1 MLGDTSPPWAGHR
14 RGATL
19 PVGEAARQGVGMTG
33 SMREF
38 TLRGFVLGAAL
49 TLIFSA
55 SNAYLGLKVGMT
67 FATSIP
73 AAVMSMAI
81 LRAFG
86 GTGILENN
94 IVQTIASAGAAVVS
108 VIFTLPALVMIGFWS
123 GFPFWLVFGITA
135 ATGIL
140 GVVFTVPLRRAMVVE
155 SDLKYPEGV
164 AAAEVLR
171 AGQAEAEE
179 PASGR
184 RGGGAVAGLRDI
196 SFGAGLAAIVAL
208 VTDGFRLA
216 ADAGN
221 LWWRIGE
228 ARFGIGVEYSL
239 ALVGAGYLIGLR
251 AAFGLLVGVVLAWF
265 VAVPIL
271 SAVMTWPADMS
282 AEAVASKVWSDDVRF
297 IGVGAIGFGAIWTL
311 LALLRPLWDG
321 MKASVRAYAK
331 IRSGVGGAV
340 PREERDLP
348 PPVMAGLI
356 LAMLLPLVILMIDF
370 IADGPAAI
378 SGGTYW
384 ALVVFASLYVL
395 LSGFLMA
402 SAAGYMAGLLGSSS
416 SPISGIAVLALL
428 GGAVVLTLW
437 FAPGDGSQDD
447 TLRIFLVAASVF
459 MATGVLGV
467 ASIANDNLQDLKT
480 GQLVGATP
488 WKQQASLIF
497 GVAVGALVVPP
508 IMELLYNAYGMG
520 GSLPRAGMDPGNVLQ
535 APQAMMIQTLG
546 RGIVSATLNWTF
558 IGIGVAGGILLV
570 IWNSIAARLGWEVH
584 ISPLAVGIAMYL
596 PSMISVTI
604 LAGAVLNHLLERG
617 RRHASATDS
626 EEAAGG
632 TGTLV
637 SAGMIVGASMFGVLI
652 AILIVTSGNGD
663 PLQLANLDQAPAG
676 PWIGL
681 AVFLVA
687 VGLAAAYIRR
697 RMH

>member
-1 MLGDTSPPWAGHR
+1 
-14 RGATL
+14 
-19 PVGEAARQGVGMTG
+19 MTTG
-33 SMREF
+33 LREF
-38 TLRGFVLGAAL
+38 TVRGFVLGAVL

-73 AAVMSMAI
+73 AAVMSMAL
-81 LRAFG
+81 LRSLG
-86 GTGILENN
+86 NNGILENN

-108 VIFTLPALVMIGFWS
+108 VIFTLPALVMVGFWH
-123 GFPFWLVFGITA
+123 GFPFWLVFLITA

-155 SDLKYPEGV
+155 SPLKYPEGV

-171 AGQAEAEE
+171 AGQAEAGQGTAEG
-179 PASGR
+179 ARSGKAR
-184 RGGGAVAGLRDI
+184 PGGALGGLRDI
-196 SFGAGLAAIVAL
+196 SFGAGIAAIVAL

-228 ARFGIGVEYSL
+228 ARFGIGMEYSL

-271 SAVMTWPADMS
+271 SDTMTWPADMS
-282 AEAVASKVWSDDVRF
+282 AQAVASKVWSEDVRF

-311 LALLRPLWDG
+311 LVLLRPLWEG
-321 MKASVRAYAK
+321 MKASVRAYAHM
-331 IRSGVGGAV
+331 RAGGGAAV
-340 PREERDLP
+340 PREERDMP
-348 PPVMAGLI
+348 PPVMAALV
-356 LAMLLPLVILMIDF
+356 LAMLVPVVGLMLAF
-370 IADGPAAI
+370 MADGPAEIA
-378 SGGTYW
+378 GGTYW
-384 ALVVFASLYVL
+384 ALIVFATLYVL
-395 LSGFLMA
+395 VAGFLTA

-428 GGAVVLTLW
+428 GGAVVLSLW
-437 FAPGDGSQDD
+437 FGPQDGSDD
-447 TLRIFLVAASVF
+447 LLQVFLVAAAVF

-508 IMELLYNAYGMG
+508 ILQLLYEAYGMG
-520 GSLPRAGMDPGNVLQ
+520 GSMPRAGMDPDNVLQ

-546 RGIVSATLNWTF
+546 RGIVAETLNWTF
-558 IGIGVAGGILLV
+558 IGIGVAGGIVLV
-570 IWNSIAARLGWEVH
+570 AWNGIADRFGWQVQ

-604 LAGAVLNHLLERG
+604 LAGALLNHLIERG
-617 RRHASATDS
+617 RRHASATDA

-637 SAGMIVGASMFGVLI
+637 SAGMIVGASLFGVLM
-652 AILIVTSGNGD
+652 AVLIVVAGSGD
-663 PLQLANLDQAPAG
+663 PLRLADLAEGPAG

-681 AVFLVA
+681 AVFL
-687 VGLAAAYIRR
+687 AAIAAGGAYIRR
-697 RMH
+697 HLH